1 MERSCTRVQSV
12 KCNFIILKLWEGMAW
27 SLDLTDSQVQ
37 AVNLK
42 ILFASSQY
50 GRGTH
55 KSFRSDM
62 LNFCTPRIDKII
74 LLHKLQNFIQRSC
87 QSWSSFANS
96 HWGEALAYYTC
107 AKQIIER
114 YKNFEEAPVQYV
126 HSVQLSHTGAQFAN
140 MDQRNCCALMPILF
154 ARLLVIYWCV
164 SSFFQS
170 TLSRSTL
177 IELI

>member
-1 MERSCTRVQSV
+1 
-12 KCNFIILKLWEGMAW
+12 MAW

-55 KSFRSDM
+55 KSFRSHM

-114 YKNFEEAPVQYV
+114 YKRHLCNTQC
-126 HSVQLSHTGAQFAN
+126 SAQPYRCTVCKYGPTKLLCTNAHPLRSAVGN
-140 MDQRNCCALMPILF
+140 LLMCF
-154 ARLLVIYWCV
+154 F
-164 SSFFQS
+164 FFQS
-170 TLSRSTL
+170 TLNWSSWYFSHFSNL
-177 IELI
+177 NKVCISGGWCWW

>member
-1 MERSCTRVQSV
+1 MTDPRWRNSWPASCLTTSVTLMTMLLYMLVQTVYCFELARVEKHV
-12 KCNFIILKLWEGMAW
+12 LARVETHVLARVLLHV
-27 SLDLTDSQVQ
+27 LDYYSKTC
-37 AVNLK
+37 
-42 ILFASSQY
+42 

-55 KSFRSDM
+55 KSFRSHM

-114 YKNFEEAPVQYV
+114 YKNFEEARDLCNTYTVFSSAIQV
-126 HSVQLSHTGAQFAN
+126 HSLQIWTNETAVH
-140 MDQRNCCALMPILF
+140 
-154 ARLLVIYWCV
+154 
-164 SSFFQS
+164 
-170 TLSRSTL
+170 
-177 IELI
+177 

>member
-1 MERSCTRVQSV
+1 
-12 KCNFIILKLWEGMAW
+12 MAW

-62 LNFCTPRIDKII
+62 LNFCTPTIDKII

-87 QSWSSFANS
+87 QS
-96 HWGEALAYYTC
+96 
-107 AKQIIER
+107 
-114 YKNFEEAPVQYV
+114 
-126 HSVQLSHTGAQFAN
+126 
-140 MDQRNCCALMPILF
+140 
-154 ARLLVIYWCV
+154 
-164 SSFFQS
+164 
-170 TLSRSTL
+170 
-177 IELI
+177 